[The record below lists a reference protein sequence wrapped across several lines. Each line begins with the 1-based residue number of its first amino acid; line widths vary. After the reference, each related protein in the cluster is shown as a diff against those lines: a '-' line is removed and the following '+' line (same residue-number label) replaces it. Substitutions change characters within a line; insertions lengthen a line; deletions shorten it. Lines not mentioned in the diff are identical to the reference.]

1 MTIEEYYKT
10 NWHRGN
16 EVKLNNGKVYLVKG
30 TKGHRKFLLLYS
42 AEYDA
47 NFVADYRIIDCRTS
61 DYEEP
66 EEVYLEKKRQK
77 QAEAE
82 ALREAERQERL
93 KAKEERKRRNL
104 EEQERIHQEALA
116 RKAAKRALMEEEQK
130 AKAKAKAEKDA
141 AKAEEKAKAKAE
153 AKAKKAAAK
162 AEAKPVAKAE
172 PKPVA
177 KPAAKAEPVATA
189 EPASSE
195 ATGEQPKRK
204 RKRIGISRIEK
215 VLVKFTK

>member
-16 EVKLNNGKVYLVKG
+16 EVKLSNGKVYLVKG

-77 QAEAE
+77 QEAAE

-172 PKPVA
+172 PKPVT
-177 KPAAKAEPVATA
+177 KPVAKAEPVATA
-189 EPASSE
+189 EPASE

>member
-66 EEVYLEKKRQK
+66 EEVYIEKKRQK
-77 QAEAE
+77 QEAAE

-172 PKPVA
+172 PKPVE
-177 KPAAKAEPVATA
+177 KPVAKAEPVATA
-189 EPASSE
+189 EPASE

>member
-77 QAEAE
+77 QEAAE

-172 PKPVA
+172 PKPVE
-177 KPAAKAEPVATA
+177 KPVAKAEPVATA
-189 EPASSE
+189 EPASE

>member
-77 QAEAE
+77 QEAAE

-172 PKPVA
+172 PKPVE
-177 KPAAKAEPVATA
+177 KTVAKAEPVATA
-189 EPASSE
+189 EPASK

>member
-77 QAEAE
+77 QEAAE

-177 KPAAKAEPVATA
+177 KPVAKAEPVATA
-189 EPASSE
+189 EPASE

>member
-77 QAEAE
+77 QEAAE

-162 AEAKPVAKAE
+162 AEAKPVAK
-172 PKPVA
+172 PV
-177 KPAAKAEPVATA
+177 AKAEPVATA
-189 EPASSE
+189 EPASE

>member
-77 QAEAE
+77 QEAAE

-141 AKAEEKAKAKAE
+141 AKAEEKAKAKSE

-177 KPAAKAEPVATA
+177 KPVAKAEPVATA
-189 EPASSE
+189 EPASE

>member
-66 EEVYLEKKRQK
+66 EEVYLEKR
-77 QAEAE
+77 
-82 ALREAERQERL
+82 
-93 KAKEERKRRNL
+93 ERKRRNL

-162 AEAKPVAKAE
+162 AEAKPVAK
-172 PKPVA
+172 PV
-177 KPAAKAEPVATA
+177 AKAEPVATA
-189 EPASSE
+189 EPASE